1 MFKAKNRFADA
12 VVMGDEAIMAPK
24 AHGTSNVPVQSK
36 LRWGCDTD
44 TADRICN
51 FNRHYAEHSG
61 YFEKTSF
68 VKDASATSGEINFYD
83 SNTGKLL
90 FTAPKERTMEE
101 FLVESRAHGWPSFR
115 GKWFNEEKKSCLAF
129 VRRFLEL
136 NLIINYVL
144 CTLRRR
150 SKLGVCSLFAEWR
163 SGECGRNPSRTQ
175 PA

>member
-1 MFKAKNRFADA
+1 MVFPDNRF
-12 VVMGDEAIMAPK
+12 
-24 AHGTSNVPVQSK
+24 
-36 LRWGCDTD
+36 
-44 TADRICN
+44 
-51 FNRHYAEHSG
+51 
-61 YFEKTSF
+61 
-68 VKDASATSGEINFYD
+68 
-83 SNTGKLL
+83 
-90 FTAPKERTMEE
+90 FTAFLIAILIYLSERTMEE

-175 PA
+175 PGTSERKRFDDSFSPSTFFLTFWFHLQPDGKGSRHCINLVCVAGHPAEN